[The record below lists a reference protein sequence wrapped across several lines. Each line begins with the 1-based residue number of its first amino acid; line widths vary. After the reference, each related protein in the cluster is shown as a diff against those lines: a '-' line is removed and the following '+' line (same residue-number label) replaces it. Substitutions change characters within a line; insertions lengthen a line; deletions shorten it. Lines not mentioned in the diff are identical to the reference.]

1 MGPQGFGRV
10 QEGTG
15 GCRRVRKG
23 PEGSKMVSEGP
34 GGSKRVQ
41 ENTSLVGSGKVWSR
55 RVREGLG
62 EYLRVH

>member
-1 MGPQGFGRV
+1 MKEGPKGSRRV
-10 QEGTG
+10 Q
-15 GCRRVRKG
+15 KG